1 VPGCC
6 PTPPSQFSA
15 ARLLAR
21 RGRRNIHGREREPWH
36 TRARLLPH
44 AAGAVLRRSAA
55 HEAAKA
61 QYINMVVLVRES
73 VSRGT
78 NARTRLTSGLLSAG
92 DAAGVLRP
100 VSELA
105 RV

>member
-1 VPGCC
+1 MGESVSRGTHVRGCC
-6 PTPPSQFSA
+6 PTPPAQFSA
-15 ARLLAR
+15 ARLLTR
-21 RGRRNIHGREREPWH
+21 RR
-36 TRARLLPH
+36 
-44 AAGAVLRRSAA
+44 
-55 HEAAKA
+55 KA